1 MLRLESAF
9 MTVDL
14 DCCLEQVQTQVPGK
28 KSSKEAAETQ
38 LASVRSQ
45 DWGLGEALK
54 NPQSRAGLVPMG
66 EPHCPAT
73 VTGCQL
79 EEEKV
84 HVVE

>member
-1 MLRLESAF
+1 

-14 DCCLEQVQTQVPGK
+14 DCSLEPG
-28 KSSKEAAETQ
+28 SRQEEHQEAAETQ

-45 DWGLGEALK
+45 DWGLGEALDGLW
-54 NPQSRAGLVPMG
+54 SRAGLVPMG

-73 VTGCQL
+73 VTGRQL

-84 HVVE
+84 HVVK